1 VVIKHDDFGVER
13 IEYQIAIFLRRV
25 IMSNR
30 KFGGLDRSA
39 YLLLRQLKENG
50 SVGVKALADEFHL
63 DISTVSR
70 QVSALESKRYI
81 ERFSDENDRRVS
93 NLRLTDVGLEKLE
106 EAKGERTE
114 RFGQLLADWS
124 AADVQKFGEL
134 LSRLNKT
141 LLDS

>member
-1 VVIKHDDFGVER
+1 MVSKHEDFGVER
-13 IEYQIAIFLRRV
+13 IEYQVAIFLRRV

-39 YLLLRQLKENG
+39 YLLLRQLKEHG

-81 ERFSDENDRRVS
+81 ERFSDETDRRVS

-106 EAKGERTE
+106 QAKAERTD
-114 RFGQLLADWS
+114 RFGQLLADWP

>member
-1 VVIKHDDFGVER
+1 MVIKHDDFGVER